1 MFCVEAP
8 PPPPWQPGSGPGP
21 GPGPGVGVA
30 PAPPPGA
37 AHSSPL
43 TPPSGTRLQLHV
55 DASPSRL
62 SLQSGS
68 FQCSLGSSTGDLSVE
83 AAQLER
89 AIRNNDTVRV
99 KRFLELHH
107 DKFQVNLHSSFLDK
121 SSCESQS
128 QDVEILLRKSKT
140 LIDRRGVVDKAACA
154 DRLQPASSCASSA
167 SSAGVA
173 EPSVPLIFSNALHVA
188 VEHGAVDVAR
198 LLLKYGLEP
207 NQGGRLP
214 GPIVQGPSSPL
225 TLAPPPLSGQRRG
238 TPWAGSPASLS
249 PPHYQLPAITTSP
262 ADPPSALAV
271 TSPTA
276 AGARRRRLGSTVGP
290 PPPPGPTPR
299 QRSLSLES
307 QATPDTGRRSV
318 SLKSSPLMSP
328 RPPPPPQQQQQTPQQ
343 AQPERSIFAELRR
356 SSEIFKSILLNLSTR
371 EAAAAA
377 AAVFRPAGL
386 LAAHEQRR
394 LTTYQREDSSS
405 TSSPTSSSTSASS
418 SQSTSA
424 SSSPCPSSCSLS
436 AASSSGN
443 GLASDAGD
451 VPLLVVNPALPPEK
465 VVGLAHHYTKH
476 YLYTLPALF
485 LAVVKGNATLVY
497 LLLKYGAAVNFQDG
511 QGNTPLHLAVA
522 QQTVPWECVLDLV
535 ERGAQV
541 ALRNKAGVR
550 PVDLAPGDV
559 LARLQDQ
566 MLADC
571 WAGLAPSSPAAQQTT
586 QQAQQAAGAQQQGVQ
601 QNTQQAQV
609 PATPAG
615 AESPGSGAANSG
627 PSSRNPARI
636 LRKLRTAG
644 GGGGAARAESTEEA
658 SSASVEMLALSST
671 GSETTE
677 ALTKQDSRRRARR
690 KAWREARQAHVS
702 QNTEK
707 SRCLEAERSFQVLL
721 HMATNPECLGGVLR
735 GLLVHHNNLLRLLQ
749 LLNHS
754 ALHRSMAALLH
765 AVLKTAVETYGERS
779 AAATPPAVTSPE
791 SAQQQVAE
799 ATQQLSGALCLLLRV
814 CLSLIHGVHDLQYTA
829 MVTINKA
836 IDVCVVHRLAH
847 VKVRSARVLQHPC
860 KPVSAEPVA
869 PSSGTAG
876 DNTAATS
883 AVGRQS
889 ASSAGTA
896 EPSSGDRTRRRLGA
910 KRLGSVWR
918 HSSTAEPTERA
929 RSEADAVDKEE
940 SVIDVLSSVHALSV
954 LNILHNALTLYKRVV
969 GSKQQCSPSQRW
981 RHCSYHCLQILA
993 ARALLFM
1000 VEGPS
1005 VQAQLAQEPQLRI
1018 LAAALDST
1026 HDPQLLVLVLQIVA
1040 TLALEPA
1047 HHRALLDQGLPDV
1060 LSQLLLPSDEWYYTN
1075 HSTRYAKYVKHHAA
1089 RALVYLGLQ
1098 HRVNLR
1104 FSVYDILQDD
1114 LPPPTPLTESVEDAY
1129 ITATSAPPAIVHCP
1143 RTNNVLGLSVEGA
1156 VMHVLRTLETSLSQG
1171 TTSSSDWATPHWALS
1186 GSSYSQT
1193 PQKGAYHSRLQLSTL
1208 QLFNLTVKS
1217 HLRVLKHLINCDKP
1231 LPVLW
1236 QFLLLRK
1243 LPATVATPLATPQL
1257 LIQAIVSEICYT
1269 EEELDVVQTA
1279 VCTDASN
1286 ASISLGI
1293 VRQLC
1298 KLRKEKLTAARATN
1312 AVADLSS
1319 AAGAGAETGGAR
1331 QLCEPRHVAGQASS
1345 LLHGLLACMPCVLSP
1360 VVLLRLLLHRLLTT
1374 AAPHLARW
1382 RSCASRS
1389 SFASAGHAEGPRTP
1403 RSRASST
1410 DTEPSSLRKRRKV
1423 NLTVDCT
1430 TALEGGAEDA
1440 AVSTSRSRGLHR
1452 PSFTQQGSGLPVH
1465 QPLERASSL
1474 VPAPRDSLGLEPAMQ
1489 ATLFAF
1495 SHMLRHAPSRDSL
1508 QSSSDGRG
1516 SAPGSPSLVV
1526 VPVPQQLPLG
1536 LSLGLG
1542 AHKPRRASFRFS
1554 SLHKRRSKSQ
1564 ANIAAVVHKVDV
1576 GSHRRGDTPEQ
1587 EILAFQKQLQNLP
1600 DFDSPDHP
1608 DPVAAAAEFLA
1619 GRPHLR
1625 PRSRSMPRV
1634 SYENSSSRYLT
1645 LPDAWAPWPGGGGG
1659 GVGRLHRGRSAGALP
1674 GAGDHSPA
1682 AATTPVEERAAV
1694 GLASVA
1700 VSGAGSGAAPGV
1712 GAAQGGGGGGDRGG
1726 SGSRRSSLSPSD
1738 RSGRRRDSPACILVE
1753 VPPWHRAILNFL
1765 EEWLRVSRV
1774 ELDRN
1779 PPLCRELRDFLTK
1792 VSGCGPPYQ
1801 QWCAELRQEH
1811 PALARDPDLDSADD
1825 LEETD
1830 REYCQMLDVIASPVV
1845 ARSRAAVVD
1854 AAADADEAVMADGA
1868 SQGRHGHRGPQA
1880 GDAGALAGPQPAV
1893 SSYTSRHSAS
1903 AVCVRRYWP

>member
-1 MFCVEAP
+1 MTMCLLELNTEAP

-140 LIDRRGVVDKAACA
+140 LIDRLAPDERGVVDKAACA

-328 RPPPPPQQQQQTPQQ
+328 RPPPPPQQQQQIPQQ

-377 AAVFRPAGL
+377 AA
-386 LAAHEQRR
+386 
-394 LTTYQREDSSS
+394 
-405 TSSPTSSSTSASS
+405 
-418 SQSTSA
+418 A

-586 QQAQQAAGAQQQGVQ
+586 QQVQQAAGAQQQGVQ
-601 QNTQQAQV
+601 QNTQQAQSSSLSCLSCTPQV

-636 LRKLRTAG
+636 LRKLRTASGGGG

-671 GSETTE
+671 GSVRSRNNSCRSLEVTQQQQQQQQPGQPAGSNNNNSKETTE

-860 KPVSAEPVA
+860 KPARKKDHSTKGVTENIE
-869 PSSGTAG
+869 T
-876 DNTAATS
+876 
-883 AVGRQS
+883 
-889 ASSAGTA
+889 
-896 EPSSGDRTRRRLGA
+896 PSSGDRTRRRLGA

-929 RSEADAVDKEE
+929 RSDADAVDKEE

-1193 PQKGAYHSRLQLSTL
+1193 PQKG
-1208 QLFNLTVKS
+1208 
-1217 HLRVLKHLINCDKP
+1217 
-1231 LPVLW
+1231 
-1236 QFLLLRK
+1236 
-1243 LPATVATPLATPQL
+1243 
-1257 LIQAIVSEICYT
+1257 
-1269 EEELDVVQTA
+1269 
-1279 VCTDASN
+1279 
-1286 ASISLGI
+1286 
-1293 VRQLC
+1293 
-1298 KLRKEKLTAARATN
+1298 
-1312 AVADLSS
+1312 
-1319 AAGAGAETGGAR
+1319 
-1331 QLCEPRHVAGQASS
+1331 QASS

-1430 TALEGGAEDA
+1430 TGLEGGAEDA

-1659 GVGRLHRGRSAGALP
+1659 GGGRLHRGRSAGALP

-1694 GLASVA
+1694 GLAPVA
-1700 VSGAGSGAAPGV
+1700 VSGAGSGAAPGA
-1712 GAAQGGGGGGDRGG
+1712 GAAPGGGGGGDRGG

-1830 REYCQMLDVIASPVV
+1830 REYCQLLQLVV
-1845 ARSRAAVVD
+1845 GGALPCSKEEAA
-1854 AAADADEAVMADGA
+1854 
-1868 SQGRHGHRGPQA
+1868 
-1880 GDAGALAGPQPAV
+1880 ALAGIQLRIEESWGRPHPLPASPDDSATLRPISEGQESLLLHVPSFSVARPV
-1893 SSYTSRHSAS
+1893 SPLTEEAEDGGGG
-1903 AVCVRRYWP
+1903 

>member
-1 MFCVEAP
+1 MCM
-8 PPPPWQPGSGPGP
+8 
-21 GPGPGVGVA
+21 
-30 PAPPPGA
+30 
-37 AHSSPL
+37 SPL
-43 TPPSGTRLQLHV
+43 SC
-55 DASPSRL
+55 
-62 SLQSGS
+62 
-68 FQCSLGSSTGDLSVE
+68 CSLGSSTGDLSVE

-140 LIDRRGVVDKAACA
+140 LIDRLAPDERGVVDKAACA

-276 AGARRRRLGSTVGP
+276 AGESSYTQRVLEADISKNTIRSMS
-290 PPPPGPTPR
+290 R

-307 QATPDTGRRSV
+307 QGADSLLRPGAAMAVGAAGGGAAATPDTGRRSV

-328 RPPPPPQQQQQTPQQ
+328 RPATLLPLPQQQQQIPQQ

-571 WAGLAPSSPAAQQTT
+571 WSSSLSCLSCTP
-586 QQAQQAAGAQQQGVQ
+586 
-601 QNTQQAQV
+601 QV

-636 LRKLRTAG
+636 LRKLRTASGGG

-860 KPVSAEPVA
+860 KPASAEPVA

-876 DNTAATS
+876 ENTAATS

-889 ASSAGTA
+889 ASSTGTA

-929 RSEADAVDKEE
+929 RSDADAADKEE

-1193 PQKGAYHSRLQLSTL
+1193 PQKG
-1208 QLFNLTVKS
+1208 
-1217 HLRVLKHLINCDKP
+1217 
-1231 LPVLW
+1231 
-1236 QFLLLRK
+1236 
-1243 LPATVATPLATPQL
+1243 
-1257 LIQAIVSEICYT
+1257 
-1269 EEELDVVQTA
+1269 
-1279 VCTDASN
+1279 
-1286 ASISLGI
+1286 
-1293 VRQLC
+1293 
-1298 KLRKEKLTAARATN
+1298 
-1312 AVADLSS
+1312 
-1319 AAGAGAETGGAR
+1319 
-1331 QLCEPRHVAGQASS
+1331 QASS

-1430 TALEGGAEDA
+1430 TGLEGGAEDA

-1659 GVGRLHRGRSAGALP
+1659 GGGRLHRGRSAGALP

-1694 GLASVA
+1694 GLAPVA
-1700 VSGAGSGAAPGV
+1700 VSGAGSGAAPGA
-1712 GAAQGGGGGGDRGG
+1712 GAAPGGGGGGDRGG

-1830 REYCQMLDVIASPVV
+1830 REYCQLLQLVV
-1845 ARSRAAVVD
+1845 GGALPCSKEEAA
-1854 AAADADEAVMADGA
+1854 
-1868 SQGRHGHRGPQA
+1868 
-1880 GDAGALAGPQPAV
+1880 ALAGIQLRIEESWGRPHPLPASPDDSATLRPISEGQV
-1893 SSYTSRHSAS
+1893 SKYLN
-1903 AVCVRRYWP
+1903 VPK

>member
-1 MFCVEAP
+1 MFCEAP
-8 PPPPWQPGSGPGP
+8 PPPPWQPGSGPGPGP

-37 AHSSPL
+37 AHGSPL
-43 TPPSGTRLQLHV
+43 TPPSGTRLQLLV

-140 LIDRRGVVDKAACA
+140 LIDRTSPLYKPSIDTSSSP
-154 DRLQPASSCASSA
+154 LQPASSCASSA

-173 EPSVPLIFSNALHVA
+173 EPSVPLIFSNALHVS

-214 GPIVQGPSSPL
+214 GIVQCPSSPL
-225 TLAPPPLSGQRRG
+225 TLAPPPLTGQRRG

-307 QATPDTGRRSV
+307 QGADSLLRPGAAVAMGAAGAGAATPDTGRRSV

-328 RPPPPPQQQQQTPQQ
+328 RPATLLPLPAHHHHHHHHDQQQQQQQEQQQEQQQQQQTPQQ

-541 ALRNKAGVR
+541 ALSNKAGVR

-586 QQAQQAAGAQQQGVQ
+586 QQAQQAAGAQQQAAQ
-601 QNTQQAQV
+601 QNTQQAQSSSLRCFSRTPQV

-636 LRKLRTAG
+636 LRKLRTASGG

-671 GSETTE
+671 GSVRSRNNSCRSLEVTQQQQQQPCQPAGSNNNSKETTE

-860 KPVSAEPVA
+860 KPARKNSPTKEIMDR
-869 PSSGTAG
+869 TE
-876 DNTAATS
+876 NFN
-883 AVGRQS
+883 
-889 ASSAGTA
+889 
-896 EPSSGDRTRRRLGA
+896 GDRTRRRLGA

-1000 VEGPS
+1000 VVGPS

-1143 RTNNVLGLSVEGA
+1143 RTNNVQGLSVEGA
-1156 VMHVLRTLETSLSQG
+1156 LMHVLRTLETSLSQG

-1208 QLFNLTVKS
+1208 QSFNLTVKS
-1217 HLRVLKHLINCDKP
+1217 YMLVLKHLINCDK
-1231 LPVLW
+1231 
-1236 QFLLLRK
+1236 
-1243 LPATVATPLATPQL
+1243 
-1257 LIQAIVSEICYT
+1257 
-1269 EEELDVVQTA
+1269 
-1279 VCTDASN
+1279 
-1286 ASISLGI
+1286 
-1293 VRQLC
+1293 
-1298 KLRKEKLTAARATN
+1298 
-1312 AVADLSS
+1312 
-1319 AAGAGAETGGAR
+1319 
-1331 QLCEPRHVAGQASS
+1331 
-1345 LLHGLLACMPCVLSP
+1345 ACMPCVLSP

-1430 TALEGGAEDA
+1430 TALDGGAEDA

-1564 ANIAAVVHKVDV
+1564 ANIAAVAAATAAAAHAK

-1659 GVGRLHRGRSAGALP
+1659 GGGRLHRGRSAGALP
-1674 GAGDHSPA
+1674 AAGDHSPA

-1694 GLASVA
+1694 GLAPVA
-1700 VSGAGSGAAPGV
+1700 VSGAGSGAAPG
-1712 GAAQGGGGGGDRGG
+1712 AAAAPGCGGGGDRGG

-1830 REYCQMLDVIASPVV
+1830 REYCQLLQLVV
-1845 ARSRAAVVD
+1845 GGALPCSKEEAA
-1854 AAADADEAVMADGA
+1854 
-1868 SQGRHGHRGPQA
+1868 
-1880 GDAGALAGPQPAV
+1880 ALAGIQLRIEESWGRPHPLPASPDDSATLKPISEGQESLLLHVPSFSVARPV
-1893 SSYTSRHSAS
+1893 SPLTEEAEDGGGGG
-1903 AVCVRRYWP
+1903 